1 MNQEQDC
8 ISRHILED
16 FLTKNRAEVESMV
29 LSSFDQENHDRIL
42 KEAYLEQG
50 IEKGKSSLLES
61 LIQKKLAKGLSVPEI
76 AQDLEQDEETIKS
89 IIKKSE
95 QMDSMEHKS

>member
-1 MNQEQDC
+1 MNFQKLKEYAQFIHCIRMNLKNYMPFDDAVHWAVDDC

-50 IEKGKSSLLES
+50 IEK
-61 LIQKKLAKGLSVPEI
+61 
-76 AQDLEQDEETIKS
+76 
-89 IIKKSE
+89 
-95 QMDSMEHKS
+95 DSMAHKS